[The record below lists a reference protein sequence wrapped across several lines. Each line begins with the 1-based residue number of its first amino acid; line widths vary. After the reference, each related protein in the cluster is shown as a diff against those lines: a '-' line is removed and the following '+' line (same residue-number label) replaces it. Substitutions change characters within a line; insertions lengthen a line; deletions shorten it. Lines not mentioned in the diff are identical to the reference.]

1 MINAE
6 SGSRV
11 ASAWDFRLIRTY
23 YQEKSL
29 GVGAKGSNGLLNC
42 ELVAYLIEL
51 FENALSHGN
60 LNDGLLSVFYDSP
73 CRIRTL
79 KKDADDMDL
88 E

>member
-1 MINAE
+1 MVNAG

-23 YQEKSL
+23 YQEKRLSA
-29 GVGAKGSNGLLNC
+29 GHGLLNC